1 MKKYEWINRNKMK
14 FESGFATFD
23 KQTNYIG
30 KGAVISNT
38 QYSNYIRGNEFKA
51 YDLKLFRNLPNFIR
65 SIVNQINY
73 QTILYEFSHISYHE
87 DYYTGKSKHKI
98 IDGYVLTTT
107 DGHLISKWVLGK
119 TIKSELA
126 VNEAVKYICE

>member
-1 MKKYEWINRNKMK
+1 MKKYEWINGNKMK

-38 QYSNYIRGNEFKA
+38 QQSDYIRGNEFKA
-51 YDLKLFRNLPNFIR
+51 YDLALFHNLPNFIR
-65 SIVNQINY
+65 DILNQIDY
-73 QTILYEFSHISYHE
+73 QTILYEFSHTSYHE

>member
-1 MKKYEWINRNKMK
+1 MKKYEWINGNKMK

-38 QYSNYIRGNEFKA
+38 QYSNYIRGNEFRY

-65 SIVNQINY
+65 DILNQIDY
-73 QTILYEFSHISYHE
+73 QTILYEFSHTSYHE
-87 DYYTGKSKHKI
+87 DYYTGKSKHKLT
-98 IDGYVLTTT
+98 DGYVLTTT
-107 DGHLISKWVLGK
+107 DGHLISKWIIGK
-119 TIKSELA
+119 TFKSELA
-126 VNEAVKYICE
+126 VNEAIKYITK

>member
-38 QYSNYIRGNEFKA
+38 QYSNYIRGDEFRA
-51 YDLKLFRNLPNFIR
+51 YDLKFFYNLPNFIR
-65 SIVNQINY
+65 NILNQINY
-73 QTILYEFSHISYHE
+73 QTILYEFSHTSYHE

-119 TIKSELA
+119 TFKSELA
-126 VNEAVKYICE
+126 INEAIEYITK

>member
-1 MKKYEWINRNKMK
+1 MKKYEWINGNKIK
-14 FESGFATFD
+14 FESGFTTYD

-73 QTILYEFSHISYHE
+73 QTILYEFSHTSYHE
-87 DYYTGKSKHKI
+87 DYYIGKSKHKI
-98 IDGYVLTTT
+98 IDGYVLTTV
-107 DGHLISKWVLGK
+107 DGHLISKWIIGK
-119 TIKSELA
+119 TKKSKLA
-126 VNEAVKYICE
+126 VNEAIKYICE

>member
-1 MKKYEWINRNKMK
+1 MKKYEWINKNKMK

-38 QYSNYIRGNEFKA
+38 QQSDYIRGNEFKA
-51 YDLKLFRNLPNFIR
+51 YDLALFHNLPNFIR
-65 SIVNQINY
+65 DILNQIDY
-73 QTILYEFSHISYHE
+73 QTILYEFSHASYHE
-87 DYYTGKSKHKI
+87 DHYTSKSKHKI

>member
-1 MKKYEWINRNKMK
+1 MKKYEWINGNKIK

-23 KQTNYIG
+23 KQTNYVG

-38 QYSNYIRGNEFKA
+38 QQSDYIRGNEFRD
-51 YDLKLFRNLPNFIR
+51 YDLKLFKNLPNFIR
-65 SIVNQINY
+65 NIVNQINY
-73 QTILYEFSHISYHE
+73 QTILYEFSHTSYHE
-87 DYYTGKSKHKI
+87 DYYTGKSKHRI

-119 TIKSELA
+119 TFKSKLA
-126 VNEAVKYICE
+126 INEAIEYITK

>member
-1 MKKYEWINRNKMK
+1 MKKYEWINGNKMK

-38 QYSNYIRGNEFKA
+38 QYSNYIRGNEFRA
-51 YDLKLFRNLPNFIR
+51 YDLKFFHNLPNFIR
-65 SIVNQINY
+65 NILNQINY
-73 QTILYEFSHISYHE
+73 QTILYEFSHTSYHE
-87 DYYTGKSKHKI
+87 DYYTGKTKHKI
-98 IDGYVLTTT
+98 IDGYVLTTI

-119 TIKSELA
+119 TFKSELA
-126 VNEAVKYICE
+126 INEAIKYLTK

>member
-1 MKKYEWINRNKMK
+1 MKKYEWINGNKMK

-23 KQTNYIG
+23 KQTNYIS

-38 QYSNYIRGNEFKA
+38 QYSSYIRGNEFKA
-51 YDLKLFRNLPNFIR
+51 YDLKLFKNLPNFIR
-65 SIVNQINY
+65 NIVNQINY
-73 QTILYEFSHISYHE
+73 QTILYEFSHTSYHE

-119 TIKSELA
+119 TFKSELA
-126 VNEAVKYICE
+126 INEAIKYITE

>member
-1 MKKYEWINRNKMK
+1 MKKYEWINGNKMK

-73 QTILYEFSHISYHE
+73 QTILYEFSHTSYHE

>member
-1 MKKYEWINRNKMK
+1 MKKYEWINGNKMK

-87 DYYTGKSKHKI
+87 DYYTGKSKHRI

-126 VNEAVKYICE
+126 VNEAVKYITE

>member
-87 DYYTGKSKHKI
+87 DYYTGKSKHRI

>member
-1 MKKYEWINRNKMK
+1 MKKYEWINGNKMK
-14 FESGFATFD
+14 FESGFVTFD

-51 YDLKLFRNLPNFIR
+51 YDLKLFKNLPNFIR

-73 QTILYEFSHISYHE
+73 QTILYEFSHTSYHE

-119 TIKSELA
+119 TFKSELA
-126 VNEAVKYICE
+126 VNEAVKYITE

>member
-1 MKKYEWINRNKMK
+1 MKKYEWINGNKMK
-14 FESGFATFD
+14 FESGFSTFD

-38 QYSNYIRGNEFKA
+38 QYSNYIRGNEFRY
-51 YDLKLFRNLPNFIR
+51 YDLELFHNLPNFIR
-65 SIVNQINY
+65 DILNQINY
-73 QTILYEFSHISYHE
+73 QTILYEFSHTSYHE

-107 DGHLISKWVLGK
+107 DGHLISKWIIGK
-119 TIKSELA
+119 TFKSELA
-126 VNEAVKYICE
+126 VNEAIKYITE

>member
-14 FESGFATFD
+14 FESGFVTFD

-38 QYSNYIRGNEFKA
+38 QYSSYIRGNEFKA

-73 QTILYEFSHISYHE
+73 QTILYEFSHTSYHE

-126 VNEAVKYICE
+126 VNEAAKYICE

>member
-1 MKKYEWINRNKMK
+1 MEDGNKMK

-23 KQTNYIG
+23 KQTNYIS

-38 QYSNYIRGNEFKA
+38 QYSSYIRGNEFKA
-51 YDLKLFRNLPNFIR
+51 YDLKFFYNLPNFIR
-65 SIVNQINY
+65 NILNQINY
-73 QTILYEFSHISYHE
+73 QTILYEFSHTSYHE

-119 TIKSELA
+119 TKKSELA
-126 VNEAVKYICE
+126 INEAIKYITK

>member
-14 FESGFATFD
+14 FESGFTTFD
-23 KQTNYIG
+23 KQTNYIS

-38 QYSNYIRGNEFKA
+38 QYSSYIRGNEFKF
-51 YDLKLFRNLPNFIR
+51 YDLELFHNLPNFIR
-65 SIVNQINY
+65 DILNQINY

-126 VNEAVKYICE
+126 VNEAIKYITK

>member
-1 MKKYEWINRNKMK
+1 MKKYEWINGNKMK
-14 FESGFATFD
+14 FESGFVTFD

-38 QYSNYIRGNEFKA
+38 QYSSYIRGNEFKA

-73 QTILYEFSHISYHE
+73 QTILYEFSHTSYHE
-87 DYYTGKSKHKI
+87 DYYTGKSKHRI

-107 DGHLISKWVLGK
+107 DGYLISKWILGK
-119 TIKSELA
+119 TLKSELA
-126 VNEAVKYICE
+126 INEAIKYITK

>member
-1 MKKYEWINRNKMK
+1 MKKYEWINGNKMK

-38 QYSNYIRGNEFKA
+38 QYSNYIRGDEFRY
-51 YDLKLFRNLPNFIR
+51 YDLKLFHNLPNFIR
-65 SIVNQINY
+65 DILNQINY
-73 QTILYEFSHISYHE
+73 QTILYEFSHTSYHE
-87 DYYTGKSKHKI
+87 DYYTGKTKHKI

>member
-1 MKKYEWINRNKMK
+1 MKKYEWINGNKMK

-38 QYSNYIRGNEFKA
+38 QYSNYIRGNEFKF
-51 YDLKLFRNLPNFIR
+51 YDLESFKNLPNFIR
-65 SIVNQINY
+65 NIINQINY

-87 DYYTGKSKHKI
+87 DYYTGKSKHRI

-107 DGHLISKWVLGK
+107 DGHLISKWIIGK
-119 TIKSELA
+119 TFKSELA
-126 VNEAVKYICE
+126 VNEAIKYITK

>member
-38 QYSNYIRGNEFKA
+38 QQSDYIRGNEFKA
-51 YDLKLFRNLPNFIR
+51 YDLALFHNLPNFIR
-65 SIVNQINY
+65 DILNQIDY
-73 QTILYEFSHISYHE
+73 QTILYEFRHISYHE

-107 DGHLISKWVLGK
+107 DGHLISKWVMGK
-119 TIKSELA
+119 TFKSELA
-126 VNEAVKYICE
+126 VNEAIKYITK

>member
-1 MKKYEWINRNKMK
+1 MKKYEWINGNKMK
-14 FESGFATFD
+14 FESGFSTFD

-38 QYSNYIRGNEFKA
+38 QYSNYIRGDEFRY
-51 YDLKLFRNLPNFIR
+51 YDLELFHNLPNFIR
-65 SIVNQINY
+65 DILNQINY

>member
-1 MKKYEWINRNKMK
+1 MKKYEWINGNKMK
-14 FESGFATFD
+14 FESGFTTFD

-38 QYSNYIRGNEFKA
+38 QYSNYIRGDEFRY
-51 YDLKLFRNLPNFIR
+51 YDLELFHNLPNFIR
-65 SIVNQINY
+65 DILNQINY
-73 QTILYEFSHISYHE
+73 QTILYEFSHTSYHE
-87 DYYTGKSKHKI
+87 DYYTGNTKHKL

>member
-1 MKKYEWINRNKMK
+1 MKKYEWIDGNKMK
-14 FESGFATFD
+14 FESGFSTFD

-38 QYSNYIRGNEFKA
+38 QYSNYIRGNEFRY
-51 YDLKLFRNLPNFIR
+51 YDLELFHNLPNFIR
-65 SIVNQINY
+65 DILNQINY
-73 QTILYEFSHISYHE
+73 QTILYEFSHTSYHE

-107 DGHLISKWVLGK
+107 DGHLISKWIIGK
-119 TIKSELA
+119 TFKSELA
-126 VNEAVKYICE
+126 VNEAIKYITE

>member
-1 MKKYEWINRNKMK
+1 MKKYEWINGNKMK

-23 KQTNYIG
+23 KQTNYIS

-38 QYSNYIRGNEFKA
+38 QYSNYIRGNEFRD
-51 YDLKLFRNLPNFIR
+51 YDLKLFHNLPNFIR
-65 SIVNQINY
+65 NILNQINY
-73 QTILYEFSHISYHE
+73 QTILYEFSHTSYHQ

>member
-1 MKKYEWINRNKMK
+1 MKKYEWINGNKMK
-14 FESGFATFD
+14 FESGFKTFD
-23 KQTNYIG
+23 KQTNYIS

-38 QYSNYIRGNEFKA
+38 QYSSYIRGNEFKF
-51 YDLKLFRNLPNFIR
+51 YDLELFHNLPNFIR
-65 SIVNQINY
+65 DILNQINY

>member
-1 MKKYEWINRNKMK
+1 MKKYKWINKNKMK
-14 FESGFATFD
+14 FESGFSTFD

-38 QYSNYIRGNEFKA
+38 QYSDYIRGNDFKV
-51 YDLKLFRNLPNFIR
+51 YDLGTFRDLPNFIR
-65 SIVNQINY
+65 DIVNQINY
-73 QTILYEFSHISYHE
+73 ETILYEFRHISYHE
-87 DYYTGKSKHKI
+87 EYYTGKSKHKI

-119 TIKSELA
+119 TKKSELA
-126 VNEAVKYICE
+126 VNEAIKYICE

>member
-1 MKKYEWINRNKMK
+1 MKKYEWINGNKMK
-14 FESGFATFD
+14 FESGFSTFD

-38 QYSNYIRGNEFKA
+38 QYSNYIRGDEFRY
-51 YDLKLFRNLPNFIR
+51 YDLELFHNLPNFIR
-65 SIVNQINY
+65 DILNQINY

-107 DGHLISKWVLGK
+107 DGHLISKWILGK
-119 TIKSELA
+119 TFKSELA
-126 VNEAVKYICE
+126 INEAIEYITK

>member
-1 MKKYEWINRNKMK
+1 MKKYEWINGNKMK
-14 FESGFATFD
+14 FESGFKTFD
-23 KQTNYIG
+23 KQTNYIS

-38 QYSNYIRGNEFKA
+38 QYSSYIRGNEFKF
-51 YDLKLFRNLPNFIR
+51 YDLELFHNLPNFIR
-65 SIVNQINY
+65 DILNQIDY
-73 QTILYEFSHISYHE
+73 QTILYEFRHISYHE

>member
-1 MKKYEWINRNKMK
+1 MKKYEWINGNKMK

-23 KQTNYIG
+23 KQTNYIS

-38 QYSNYIRGNEFKA
+38 QYSNYIRGNEFRD
-51 YDLKLFRNLPNFIR
+51 YDLKFFYNLPNFIR
-65 SIVNQINY
+65 NIINQINY
-73 QTILYEFSHISYHE
+73 QTILYEFSHTSYHE

>member
-14 FESGFATFD
+14 FESGFVTFD

-30 KGAVISNT
+30 KGAIISNT

-51 YDLKLFRNLPNFIR
+51 YDLKLFKNLPNFIR

-73 QTILYEFSHISYHE
+73 QTILYEFSHTSYHE

-107 DGHLISKWVLGK
+107 DGHLISKWITGK
-119 TIKSELA
+119 TFKSELA
-126 VNEAVKYICE
+126 VNEAIKYITE